1 MKKLLSILLVVV
13 LSMAAFVGCNNV
25 TDTPVEITL
34 SETEITLAIGDQ
46 HSLTATVTG
55 SEESVTWASSNTS
68 VVKVNKFG
76 QLQVLA
82 LGTADITATIGKDSA
97 KCTVTVN
104 PVLTAD
110 ATAITLIAP
119 VEGLN
124 LGVDLISK
132 KVSYTAN
139 PELQAGEELT
149 YASSNDAVAVVEE
162 IEVAEGATELRI
174 VAKSVG
180 SATITAT
187 APNGAKAEVAVTVE
201 SLNAEPTALTF
212 EITTAV
218 AVPEWCGVF
227 LAGTLSAWGP
237 AEGFE
242 LERVNETTFKGTF
255 NFDFSEAGDAA
266 RNAEYKFILSSKAD
280 NGDGT
285 FTYGGDTGWEQVN
298 GSNVDNRKIFV
309 NFDETIKID
318 GVVFQSVPAN
328 PVKPDITNTINLTLV
343 FTAPVEH
350 DVYLI
355 GPFCDWTLLDA
366 RGKFTTTD
374 NLTFNLTVTY
384 VGKADAFECKINDGT
399 WDWNYGSKDGLTWT
413 QGGDN
418 YMLPLEGELSGTER
432 TVNATWNINNGSA
445 DAVVYTNNVTI
456 NVTFANEVA
465 HDVYLV
471 GAVNGWANGSADWK
485 FSTSDNKTFT
495 ITFSY
500 ESKDATVD
508 VKITDGDWDAP
519 FNYGMGEEGSWLD
532 GSNTNYALSLEGTVE
547 GTTRTIVHNFT
558 INN

>member
-266 RNAEYKFILSSKAD
+266 RNAEYKFILSSID
-280 NGDGT
+280 ENGNFGS
-285 FTYGGDTGWEQVN
+285 DTGWEQVN
-298 GSNVDNRKIFV
+298 GSNVENRKIFV
-309 NFDETIKID
+309 NYDETIKID
-318 GVVFQSVPAN
+318 GVIFQSVPAN
-328 PVKPDITNTINLTLV
+328 PEKPMVENTINVTLK
-343 FTAPVEH
+343 TGTDLGKDAL
-350 DVYLI
+350 YLA
-355 GPFCDWTLLDA
+355 GPFGPEGDPAYWNCENESFKFTKVNDTTYTLTFVVTTKSETLECKITDGTWDWTIGYGSAWEVGGANNGKINLLGDIVD
-366 RGKFTTTD
+366 GKRNVD
-374 NLTFNLTVTY
+374 VEINLGEEAILNLTVVFANAIEHDLY
-384 VGKADAFECKINDGT
+384 LVGTINSWNPCDENLRFTASADKKTFTLSVAYTGDSYELKLTNGT
-399 WDWNYGSKDGLTWT
+399 WDWNYGSSDGIEWT
-413 QGGDN
+413 QNGANYVLNTTGGAMN
-418 YMLPLEGELSGTER
+418 
-432 TVNATWNINNGSA
+432 VTWNI
-445 DAVVYTNNVTI
+445 
-456 NVTFANEVA
+456 AN
-465 HDVYLV
+465 
-471 GAVNGWANGSADWK
+471 
-485 FSTSDNKTFT
+485 
-495 ITFSY
+495 
-500 ESKDATVD
+500 
-508 VKITDGDWDAP
+508 
-519 FNYGMGEEGSWLD
+519 
-532 GSNTNYALSLEGTVE
+532 
-547 GTTRTIVHNFT
+547 
-558 INN
+558 

>member
-46 HSLTATVTG
+46 HLLTATVTG
-55 SEESVTWASSNTS
+55 SEESVTWASSNAS

-162 IEVAEGATELRI
+162 IEVEEGVTELRI

-180 SATITAT
+180 TATITAT
-187 APNGAKAEVAVTVE
+187 APNGAKAEVAVAVE

-218 AVPEWCGVF
+218 EVPEWCGVF
-227 LAGTLSAWGP
+227 LAGPLSAWGP
-237 AEGFE
+237 AKGFE
-242 LERVNETTFKGTF
+242 LVRIDATTFKGTF

-266 RNAEYKFILSSKAD
+266 RNAEYKFILASKLAND
-280 NGDGT
+280 DGT
-285 FTYGGDTGWEQVN
+285 VTYGKDTGWEQVN

-328 PVKPDITNTINLTLV
+328 PEKPMVENTINVTLK
-343 FTAPVEH
+343 TGTDLGKDAL
-350 DVYLI
+350 YLA
-355 GPFCDWTLLDA
+355 GPFGPEGDPAYWNPKNESF
-366 RGKFTTTD
+366 KFTEVNDTTYT
-374 NLTFNLTVTY
+374 LTFVVTT
-384 VGKADAFECKINDGT
+384 KSETLECKITDGT
-399 WDWNYGSKDGLTWT
+399 WDWTIGYGSAWEV
-413 QGGDN
+413 GG
-418 YMLPLEGELSGTER
+418 
-432 TVNATWNINNGSA
+432 ANNGK
-445 DAVVYTNNVTI
+445 I
-456 NVTFANEVA
+456 NLLGDIVDGKRN
-465 HDVYLV
+465 
-471 GAVNGWANGSADWK
+471 
-485 FSTSDNKTFT
+485 
-495 ITFSY
+495 
-500 ESKDATVD
+500 VD
-508 VKITDGDWDAP
+508 V
-519 FNYGMGEEGSWLD
+519 E
-532 GSNTNYALSLEGTVE
+532 
-547 GTTRTIVHNFT
+547 
-558 INN
+558 INLG